1 MSLPF
6 RKYQAL
12 QNDYLLF
19 DAVDAPLSFSPEVIA
34 AMCHRRTGAGADGI
48 LIVSRAPG
56 GGDAKA
62 DGGDAKA
69 DGGDAKADG
78 GDAKA
83 DGAFRMDIL
92 NSDGSSAAMCGNGLR
107 CVGKFLVDSGR
118 LAVGARAEVLTASG
132 WRHVTVLDHAPAVSR
147 VIAGLGRPRVL
158 DAHLR
163 AGELDFVHVDVGNPH
178 LVHFVDVAPVA
189 PGLHLERQMAL
200 ELGPALEHALAG
212 GVNVGF
218 AVVTGASTLDLAV
231 WERGAGFTQACG
243 TGATAAVTAARA
255 LGMVADGPVLVGQA
269 GGDATVTLNAD
280 GIATLEGPAHF
291 VFAGQWPG

>member
-19 DAVDAPLSFSPEVIA
+19 DAQDAPLSFSPEVIA

-56 GGDAKA
+56 GGDART
-62 DGGDAKA
+62 G
-69 DGGDAKADG
+69 
-78 GDAKA
+78 
-83 DGAFRMDIL
+83 GAFRMDIL
-92 NSDGSSAAMCGNGLR
+92 NSDGSTAAMCGNGLR
-107 CVGKFLVDSGR
+107 CVGKFLVDSGH

-132 WRHVTVLDHAPAVSR
+132 WRHVTVLGHAPAVSR
-147 VIAGLGRPRVL
+147 VVAGLGLPRVL
-158 DAHLR
+158 DPALR
-163 AGELDFVHVDVGNPH
+163 AGDLSFVHVDVGNPH
-178 LVHFVDVAPVA
+178 MVHFLDVAPLA
-189 PGLHLERQMAL
+189 PGLHRERQKAL

-218 AVVTGASTLDLAV
+218 AVITGPSTLDLAV

-243 TGATAAVTAARA
+243 TGATAAVTAARH
-255 LGMVADGPVLVGQA
+255 LGLVGDGPVLVGQA
-269 GGDATVTLNAD
+269 GGDATVTLDAD
-280 GIATLEGPAHF
+280 GSATLEGPAHF
-291 VFAGQWPG
+291 VFAGQWPSA